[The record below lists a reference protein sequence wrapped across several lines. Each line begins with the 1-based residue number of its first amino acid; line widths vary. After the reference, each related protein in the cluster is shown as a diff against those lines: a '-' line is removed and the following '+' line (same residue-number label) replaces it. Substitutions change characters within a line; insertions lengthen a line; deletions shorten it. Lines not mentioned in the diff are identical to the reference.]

1 MVTIRKKINKVFK
14 DIDSSSKKDYI
25 FFKEINKKYPYFL
38 PTRIVNLILSKKFG
52 TISFEDDLITTASS
66 ISNRKHLY
74 KIINDKILSIA
85 FKDSFKEDLVN
96 VEIKDS
102 FMDWLRKS
110 KPTPAS
116 KTLSK
121 NKSIINLIEN
131 VKFKSHQNIP
141 KIKKEDYM
149 TETLAK
155 IYIKQQKYDDAL
167 KAYKILSLKYPEKI
181 ILFAN
186 QIKLIKKLKNK

>member
-1 MVTIRKKINKVFK
+1 MVTIRKKINKVLK
-14 DIDSSSKKDYI
+14 DIDSSSKRDFI
-25 FFKEINKKYPYFL
+25 FFKEINEKYPYFL
-38 PTRIVNLILSKKFG
+38 PTRIVNLVLSKKFK
-52 TISFEDDLITTASS
+52 TISFEDDLITTASV
-66 ISNRKHLY
+66 ISNRKHLF
-74 KIINDKILSIA
+74 KIINDKILSIT
-85 FKDSFKEDLVN
+85 FKNSFKKDLVN
-96 VEIKDS
+96 IEIIDS
-102 FMDWLRKS
+102 FMDWVRKS
-110 KPTPAS
+110 KPTPTS

-121 NKSIINLIEN
+121 NESIINLIEN

-155 IYIKQQKYDDAL
+155 IYIEQQKYDDAL

>member
-1 MVTIRKKINKVFK
+1 MVTIRKKINKVLK
-14 DIDSSSKKDYI
+14 DIDSSSKRDFI
-25 FFKEINKKYPYFL
+25 FFKEINEKYPYFL
-38 PTRIVNLILSKKFG
+38 PTRIVNLVLSKKFK
-52 TISFEDDLITTASS
+52 TISFEDDLITTASV
-66 ISNRKHLY
+66 ISNRKHLF
-74 KIINDKILSIA
+74 KIINDKILSIT
-85 FKDSFKEDLVN
+85 FKNSFKKDLVN
-96 VEIKDS
+96 IEIKDS
-102 FMDWLRKS
+102 FMDWVRKS

-121 NKSIINLIEN
+121 NESIINLIEN

-155 IYIKQQKYDDAL
+155 IYIEQQKYDDAL